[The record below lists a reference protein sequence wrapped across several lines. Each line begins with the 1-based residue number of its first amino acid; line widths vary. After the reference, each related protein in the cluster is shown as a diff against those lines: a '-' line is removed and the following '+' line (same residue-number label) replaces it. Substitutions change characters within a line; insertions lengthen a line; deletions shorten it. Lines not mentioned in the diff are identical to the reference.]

1 MPEIKLELDTLNT
14 GAFNMH
20 SGSQKVG
27 TLLLNIDDSTLMAFH
42 TEVAQKSRGK
52 GYAKKLFDEMV
63 TYAKAQNLKVVPLC
77 PYIRSQF
84 KKNPGKYSDLWEK
97 IRIKL

>member
-1 MPEIKLELDTLNT
+1 MPEIKLALDALNT
-14 GAFNMH
+14 GAFNMY
-20 SGSQKVG
+20 SDNQKVG
-27 TLLLNIDDSTLMAFH
+27 TLLLNIEDSKLMAFH

-63 TYAKAQNLKVVPLC
+63 NYAKEHNLKVVPLC

-84 KKNPGKYSDLWEK
+84 KKNPDKYSDLWK
-97 IRIKL
+97 KVRI